1 MPAPAPEQ
9 HTNQFKKAGIA
20 MALYALRELTLQSL
34 GPLGAMIEAGYR
46 AVNFWGESVAWL
58 PGLREADAALE
69 LFTRLTK
76 SYGKPRFEIDEVLV
90 RGQRVAVTE
99 TALIEEPFCRLL
111 HFRKDMS
118 SPGPRVLL
126 VAPLSGHYATLLRPT
141 VEALLPGHDVYITDW
156 ADARV
161 VPLDAGH
168 FDLGGYVDYLK
179 KFLRYLG
186 AGTHIVAVC
195 QPGVPVLCAVAQMAE
210 DNEQVQPRSMTLIA
224 APIDTRVS
232 PTAVDQFARQHSLA
246 WFEANVIERVPAGYP
261 GNGRRVY
268 PGFLQ
273 LAGFVSMNVAQH
285 AGAHLDFY
293 RHLVDGRQSEAARH
307 RKFYDEYNAVLDVP
321 AEYYLETIQ
330 KVFLEHHL
338 CRGCMEVGQRRVYPE
353 AIRNVSLLTIEGS
366 DDDITGRGQTEAA
379 HALCAGLAAD
389 RKEHLV
395 VDGVGH
401 YGTFA
406 GQRFRESILPAM
418 TQFIQRCA
426 D

>member
-1 MPAPAPEQ
+1 
-9 HTNQFKKAGIA
+9 

-34 GPLGAMIEAGYR
+34 GPLEAIIEAGSR
-46 AVNFWGESVAWL
+46 AVSFWGESLAWL
-58 PGLREADAALE
+58 PGIREADAVLE

-76 SYGKPRFEIDEVLV
+76 AYGKPRFGIDEVIAG
-90 RGQRVAVTE
+90 GQRVAVTE
-99 TALIEEPFCRLL
+99 TALVEEPFCRLL
-111 HFRKDMS
+111 HFRKDMPC
-118 SPGPRVLL
+118 PGPRVLL

-156 ADARV
+156 ADARL

-186 AGTHIVAVC
+186 TGTHIVAVC

-210 DNEQVQPRSMTLIA
+210 DDEQLQPRSMTLIA

-232 PTAVDQFARQHSLA
+232 PTAVNRFARQHSLA
-246 WFEANVIERVPAGYP
+246 WFEANVIEQVPVGYP
-261 GNGRRVY
+261 GKGRQVY

-273 LAGFVSMNVAQH
+273 LAGFVSMNVARH

-293 RHLVDGRQSEAARH
+293 RHLVDGRRSEAARH
-307 RKFYDEYNAVLDVP
+307 RQFYDEYNAVLDVP

-338 CRGCMEVGQRRVYPE
+338 CRGSMEVGQRRICPE
-353 AIRNVSLLTIEGS
+353 AITNVSLLTIEGG
-366 DDDITGRGQTEAA
+366 DDDITGRGQTQAA
-379 HALCAGLAAD
+379 HALCAGLAAE

-406 GQRFRESILPAM
+406 GQGFRQSILPAI

>member
-9 HTNQFKKAGIA
+9 HTNPIQEAGIA

-76 SYGKPRFEIDEVLV
+76 AYGKPRFEIDEVFV

-99 TALIEEPFCRLL
+99 TVLIEEPFCRLL

-126 VAPLSGHYATLLRPT
+126 VAPLSGHYSTLLRPT

-156 ADARV
+156 ADARL
-161 VPLDAGH
+161 VPLNAGH

-210 DNEQVQPRSMTLIA
+210 DNEQMQPRSMTLIA

-232 PTAVDQFARQHSLA
+232 PTAVDQFAQQYSLA

-406 GQRFRESILPAM
+406 GQRFRQSILPAM

>member
-76 SYGKPRFEIDEVLV
+76 AYGKPSFEIDEVFV

-118 SPGPRVLL
+118 NPGPRVLL

-156 ADARV
+156 ADARL

-168 FDLGGYVDYLK
+168 FDLGCYVDYLK

-232 PTAVDQFARQHSLA
+232 PTAVDQFAQQYSLA

-293 RHLVDGRQSEAARH
+293 RHLVDGRQTEAARH

-338 CRGCMEVGQRRVYPE
+338 CRGRMEVGQRRVYPE
-353 AIRNVSLLTIEGS
+353 AIANVSLLTIEGS
-366 DDDITGRGQTEAA
+366 EDDITGRGQTEAA

>member
-90 RGQRVAVTE
+90 HGQRVAVTE

>member
-1 MPAPAPEQ
+1 
-9 HTNQFKKAGIA
+9 
-20 MALYALRELTLQSL
+20 MALYTLRELTLQSL

-76 SYGKPRFEIDEVLV
+76 AYGKPSFEIDEVFV

-118 SPGPRVLL
+118 NPGPRVLL

-156 ADARV
+156 ADARL

-168 FDLGGYVDYLK
+168 FDLGCYVDYLK

-232 PTAVDQFARQHSLA
+232 PTAVDQFAQQYSLA

-273 LAGFVSMNVAQH
+273 LAGFVSMNVAHH

-338 CRGCMEVGQRRVYPE
+338 CRGRMEVGQRRVYPE
-353 AIRNVSLLTIEGS
+353 AIANVSLLTIEGS
-366 DDDITGRGQTEAA
+366 EDDITGRGQTEAA

>member
-1 MPAPAPEQ
+1 LPAPAPEQ

-76 SYGKPRFEIDEVLV
+76 AYGKPRFEIDEVLV

-111 HFRKDMS
+111 HFRKDMA

-232 PTAVDQFARQHSLA
+232 PTAVDQFAQQHSLA

>member
-1 MPAPAPEQ
+1 
-9 HTNQFKKAGIA
+9 

-34 GPLGAMIEAGYR
+34 GPLEAMIEAGSR

-58 PGLREADAALE
+58 PGIREADAALE

-76 SYGKPRFEIDEVLV
+76 SYGKPRFEIDSVIAG
-90 RGQRVAVTE
+90 GQRVAVTE

-111 HFRKDMS
+111 HFRKDMP

-156 ADARV
+156 ADARL

-168 FDLGGYVDYLK
+168 FDLGCYVDYLK

-186 AGTHIVAVC
+186 TGTHIVAVC

-210 DNEQVQPRSMTLIA
+210 DNEQLQPRSMTLIA

-232 PTAVDQFARQHSLA
+232 PTAVNQFAQQHSLA
-246 WFEANVIERVPAGYP
+246 WFKANLIEHVPTGYP
-261 GNGRRVY
+261 GRGRQVY

-273 LAGFVSMNVAQH
+273 LAGFVSMNVARH

-338 CRGCMEVGQRRVYPE
+338 CRGCMEVGQRRICPE
-353 AIRNVSLLTIEGS
+353 AITNVSLLTIEGGE
-366 DDDITGRGQTEAA
+366 DDITGRGQTQAA
-379 HALCAGLAAD
+379 HALCAGLAAE

-406 GQRFRESILPAM
+406 GQGFRQSILPAI

-426 D
+426 G